1 MAEQLAVS
9 GPVRLDTTGIEPIEE
24 AARDSTPWQQFWLWF
39 GANITP
45 TSWVVGAI
53 GPELGLSLVQ
63 SLLVMFIGQVAGALL
78 FGFFTLMGRRTG
90 VAQLTLGRATFGIL
104 GNRGPAFIQ
113 GLVSL
118 AWVGVN
124 TYVVLSS
131 AGYVLHSLGLPD
143 NKPTQYGVA
152 AVIMIIQVLIGTL
165 GFYAI
170 QAFEKYTVPVMAALM
185 IAMTVLACV
194 KGHIVWNH
202 SIVHGSARWTAV
214 SELMTASGIGWGASW
229 IGWASDY
236 SRFTA
241 KRYSA
246 KRLYSMSVVATAVPL
261 LWLGGLG
268 AAMASGT
275 ASSDPAQLVASL
287 FGVMTIPVLLILVHG
302 AVAVNVESIYS
313 TPLCFLAGGLKLK
326 RWAGSL
332 VSAVLATLVLIAFLA
347 SASFASSFTNY
358 MNSFVVWTAA
368 WGAVVGVDY
377 FVIKRSLVDTAE
389 LYKDPKD
396 SAYGGIRYRA
406 VISLVA
412 GIVAGWVFEYGA
424 VPAFQGPMA
433 RAMNG
438 VDLSWLASIVVGGGL
453 YLLLARREPAYRAGL
468 TGERAGAPA
477 GAPLAEAAE

>member
-1 MAEQLAVS
+1 
-9 GPVRLDTTGIEPIEE
+9 
-24 AARDSTPWQQFWLWF
+24 
-39 GANITP
+39 
-45 TSWVVGAI
+45 
-53 GPELGLSLVQ
+53 
-63 SLLVMFIGQVAGALL
+63 
-78 FGFFTLMGRRTG
+78 
-90 VAQLTLGRATFGIL
+90 
-104 GNRGPAFIQ
+104 
-113 GLVSL
+113 
-118 AWVGVN
+118 
-124 TYVVLSS
+124 
-131 AGYVLHSLGLPD
+131 
-143 NKPTQYGVA
+143 
-152 AVIMIIQVLIGTL
+152 
-165 GFYAI
+165 
-170 QAFEKYTVPVMAALM
+170 M
-185 IAMTVLACV
+185 IAMTVLACL

-202 SIVHGSARWTAV
+202 ATVHGSAQWTAV

-236 SRFTA
+236 SRFTP

-246 KRLYSMSVVATAVPL
+246 KRLYTMTVVATAIPL

-268 AAMASGT
+268 AAMASGA

-313 TPLCFLAGGLKLK
+313 TPLCFLAGGLRLK

-377 FVIKRSLVDTAE
+377 FVIRRSRTDVAE
-389 LYKDPKD
+389 LYKAPKD

-406 VISLVA
+406 VISLIA
-412 GIVAGWVFEYGA
+412 GIAAGWVFEYGG

-453 YLLLARREPAYRAGL
+453 YLLLARREPAYAAARSAPQ
-468 TGERAGAPA
+468 AAPA